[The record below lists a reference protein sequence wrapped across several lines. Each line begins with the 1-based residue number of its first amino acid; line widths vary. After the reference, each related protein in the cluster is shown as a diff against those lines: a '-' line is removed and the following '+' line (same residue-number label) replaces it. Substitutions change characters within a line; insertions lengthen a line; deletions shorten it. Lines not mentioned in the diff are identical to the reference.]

1 MGPMTENENLLLHLR
16 QGLPGYSPTL
26 QKLGEF
32 ILSQPQKV
40 LYLTITE
47 LARESETS
55 EASVTRLCRHLSCKG
70 YTEFKMALALDVQQQ
85 QPPAP
90 VSEDSIDELIEES
103 VQALRDT
110 GKLLN
115 REVLQQAGI
124 ALHRATSVQIY
135 GVAASAIMGDYLH
148 YKLLRLGKPA
158 QLFSDMHRAAMNA
171 ATLNERDL
179 VVVISSSGSTK
190 DLMHVV
196 KLAKKRH
203 ACVLL
208 ISNTLRSPL
217 ADLADLL
224 LVAAKPEGP
233 LSAGALNA
241 KVGAMLLVEV
251 LVGELITHDNQYA
264 ATSQQTASATLP
276 LLI

>member
-32 ILSQPQKV
+32 ILAQPQKV

-124 ALHRATSVQIY
+124 ALHHASLVQIY

-171 ATLNERDL
+171 ATLSERDL

-203 ACVLL
+203 ARVLL

>member
-1 MGPMTENENLLLHLR
+1 MTENENLLLHLR

-32 ILSQPQKV
+32 ILAQPQKV

-124 ALHRATSVQIY
+124 ALHHASLVQIY

-171 ATLNERDL
+171 ATLSERDL

-203 ACVLL
+203 ARVLL